1 MANKKIAFDF
11 VPILNVNDM
20 KKNVGQIE
28 TIFKN
33 LKLSPNFTASIQN
46 EFRDL
51 YKSIGNYEKNIGKS
65 SQGTVGVK
73 QLQTSA
79 KEVERIYSNILKN
92 FQKINKSDILNSFK
106 IDTTEIQQLNQ
117 EIKDISKNLAIS
129 DETSAYFTQIQSD
142 IQNTQIK
149 THKWAQSLNQVNF
162 NPLKSND
169 FATSIVE
176 IGEKI
181 KEGNTQIKSY
191 TTQLNNL
198 KATQASLQQKKNA
211 GIISADEEKIL
222 SSLPAKITRITQNLD
237 IYKRIVDNLSK
248 IQKNFS
254 NSQDESI
261 KKIEELRQTIN
272 RLTEQGYNE
281 LEDGLKKA
289 QSGAEKAGE
298 SFKEFNDNL
307 IRVTSS
313 AEQNARD
320 LSNIFDQLTRF
331 ATIGGQIQILR
342 KVISSAYQDVKE
354 LDKAM
359 NSIAIVSDET
369 TKSLW
374 DQSNAYAA
382 LASSMGSSMVG
393 AYEVAKLYYQQGRE
407 AAQIT
412 SLTTDTLKLARLAEL
427 DYADATDYMT
437 VALNGFNMA
446 VNESSNIVDV
456 YSNLAAKAAADQSEI
471 AIAMSKTASLA
482 NSVGMSFENTS
493 AYLTKI
499 IETTRESAETSGT
512 ALKISA

>member
-1 MANKKIAFDF
+1 MANKKIGFDF
-11 VPILNVNDM
+11 VPILNINDM

-28 TIFKN
+28 TIFKD

-46 EFRDL
+46 EFKEL

-65 SQGTVGVK
+65 KQGTIGVK

-79 KEVERIYSNILKN
+79 KEVERIYSNIVKN
-92 FQKINKSDILNSFK
+92 FQKLDRTDIVNSFK

-117 EIKDISKNLAIS
+117 QIEDISKNFTIS
-129 DETSAYFTQIQSD
+129 SDTSAYFEQIQTD

-149 THKWAQSLNQVNF
+149 THKWAQSLNSVNF
-162 NPLKSND
+162 NPLQSKNIS
-169 FATSIVE
+169 ASIEE

-198 KATQASLQQKKNA
+198 KATQASLQQKKDS
-211 GIISADEEKIL
+211 GIISADEEKTL
-222 SSLPAKITRITQNLD
+222 NALPAKITRVSQNLD
-237 IYKRIVDNLSK
+237 TYKRIVDNLSK

-254 NSQDESI
+254 SSQDESAR
-261 KKIEELRQTIN
+261 KIEELRSTIK
-272 RLTEQGYNE
+272 RLVEQGYNE
-281 LEDGLKKA
+281 LEEGLKDA
-289 QSGAEKAGE
+289 QSGAEKASDGI
-298 SFKEFNDNL
+298 KEFNDNL
-307 IRVTSS
+307 IRVTNTT
-313 AEQNARD
+313 EQNARD

-342 KVISSAYQDVKE
+342 NVIRSAYQDVKE
-354 LDKAM
+354 LDKVM
-359 NSIAIVSDET
+359 NSIAVVSDET

-374 DQSNAYAA
+374 NQSNAYAE
-382 LASSMGSSMVG
+382 LASSMGTSIVG

-407 AAQIT
+407 ASQIT

-446 VNESSNIVDV
+446 ANESINIVDV

-493 AYLTKI
+493 AFLTKI

>member
-1 MANKKIAFDF
+1 MANKKIGFDF
-11 VPILNVNDM
+11 VPILNINDM

-28 TIFKN
+28 TIFKD

-46 EFRDL
+46 EFKEL

-65 SQGTVGVK
+65 KQGTIGVK

-79 KEVERIYSNILKN
+79 KEVERIYSNIVKN
-92 FQKINKSDILNSFK
+92 FQKLDRADIVNSFK

-117 EIKDISKNLAIS
+117 QIEDISKNLTIS
-129 DETSAYFTQIQSD
+129 SDTSAYFEQIQTD

-149 THKWAQSLNQVNF
+149 THKWAQSLNSVNF
-162 NPLKSND
+162 NPLQSKNIS
-169 FATSIVE
+169 ASIEE

-198 KATQASLQQKKNA
+198 KATQASLQQKKDS
-211 GIISADEEKIL
+211 GIISADEEKAL
-222 SSLPAKITRITQNLD
+222 NALPAKITRVSQNLD
-237 IYKRIVDNLSK
+237 TYKRIVDNLSK

-254 NSQDESI
+254 NSQDESAR
-261 KKIEELRQTIN
+261 KIEELRSTIK
-272 RLTEQGYNE
+272 RLVEQGYNE
-281 LEDGLKKA
+281 LEEGLKDA
-289 QSGAEKAGE
+289 QSGAEKASDGI
-298 SFKEFNDNL
+298 KEFNDNL
-307 IRVTSS
+307 IRVTNST
-313 AEQNARD
+313 EQNARD

-342 KVISSAYQDVKE
+342 NVIRSAYQDVKE
-354 LDKAM
+354 LDKVM
-359 NSIAIVSDET
+359 NSIAVVSDET

-374 DQSNAYAA
+374 NQSNAYAE
-382 LASSMGSSMVG
+382 LASSMGTSIVG

-407 AAQIT
+407 ASQIT

-446 VNESSNIVDV
+446 ANEAINIVDV

-482 NSVGMSFENTS
+482 SSVGMSFENTS
-493 AYLTKI
+493 AFLTKI

>member
-129 DETSAYFTQIQSD
+129 DE
-142 IQNTQIK
+142 
-149 THKWAQSLNQVNF
+149 SLNQVNF
-162 NPLKSND
+162 NTLKSND
-169 FATSIVE
+169 CATSIVE

-198 KATQASLQQKKNA
+198 KATQASLQQKKNS
-211 GIISADEEKIL
+211 GIISTDEEKIL

-237 IYKRIVDNLSK
+237 VYKRIVDNLSK

-281 LEDGLKKA
+281 LEDGLRKA

-298 SFKEFNDNL
+298 GFKEFNDNL

-374 DQSNAYAA
+374 NQSNAYAA

-446 VNESSNIVDV
+446 VNESTNIVDV